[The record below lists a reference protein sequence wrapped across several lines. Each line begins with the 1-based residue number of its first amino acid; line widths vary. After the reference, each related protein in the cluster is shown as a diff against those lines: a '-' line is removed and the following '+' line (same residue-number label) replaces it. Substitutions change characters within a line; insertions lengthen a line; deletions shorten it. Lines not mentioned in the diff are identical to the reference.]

1 MLHLH
6 VLQLELCFQIKKRL
20 KLADEPAGLFGET
33 GIDDVDEVP
42 VEFLGREPTQLSL
55 IVTWNN
61 QL

>member
-1 MLHLH
+1 M
-6 VLQLELCFQIKKRL
+6 LQLELCFQIKKRL